1 MEISLEEC
9 KSFQGWLKKKS
20 PSLMGGWQKRFFRIL
35 DGQLIVYL
43 EKEDD
48 SKIKGQMKITEIS
61 KASNVDKT
69 TFNFQFCGRDF
80 TLQAENEE
88 LCLKWVNVINTLVD
102 ETEKMMKTTS
112 QDSQLET
119 EDDKKKG
126 KSNKMETIDKSTLD
140 LLKRYGL
147 GTTDDNAL
155 SNKLLVSKGIDK
167 LLNLN
172 DPKIQSRIYHGFLFK
187 HHKSQNYYQKRW
199 FFIYSH
205 RPLSDDKYITDDSNI
220 DKQKEWLTF
229 DSLCYFK
236 YEDEN
241 EKTLQQSSL
250 DLSQSHKIEAID
262 KEGKYFII
270 LDVEDR
276 IYEFYSEIKG
286 DRDKWFEVLKNS
298 RRTAK
303 EYKASVTKHP
313 RNVEL
318 LNSIF
323 EKGQD
328 KFKEKLEEEMNKI
341 VGNYKETKE
350 YTILDFTLTNFE
362 ELIETTLDGCNSTTP
377 AKPEL
382 LTAYSEHM
390 NSEYLLIIKYFW
402 ETQYNTIDS
411 ADILKIAMK
420 LFLFEERLEK
430 YSI

>member
-205 RPLSDDKYITDDSNI
+205 RPLSDDKY
-220 DKQKEWLTF
+220 
-229 DSLCYFK
+229 
-236 YEDEN
+236 
-241 EKTLQQSSL
+241 
-250 DLSQSHKIEAID
+250 
-262 KEGKYFII
+262 
-270 LDVEDR
+270 R
-276 IYEFYSEIKG
+276 
-286 DRDKWFEVLKNS
+286 
-298 RRTAK
+298 
-303 EYKASVTKHP
+303 
-313 RNVEL
+313 
-318 LNSIF
+318 
-323 EKGQD
+323 
-328 KFKEKLEEEMNKI
+328 
-341 VGNYKETKE
+341 
-350 YTILDFTLTNFE
+350 
-362 ELIETTLDGCNSTTP
+362 
-377 AKPEL
+377 
-382 LTAYSEHM
+382 
-390 NSEYLLIIKYFW
+390 
-402 ETQYNTIDS
+402 
-411 ADILKIAMK
+411 
-420 LFLFEERLEK
+420 
-430 YSI
+430 